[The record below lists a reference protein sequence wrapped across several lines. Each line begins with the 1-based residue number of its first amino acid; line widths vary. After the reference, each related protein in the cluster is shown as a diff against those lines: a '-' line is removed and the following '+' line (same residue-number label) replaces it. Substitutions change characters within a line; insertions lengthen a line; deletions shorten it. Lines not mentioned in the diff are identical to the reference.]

1 MGTSLTGLT
10 PSTTYD
16 ALIKIGDNSNLTASL
31 KTLSDGLG
39 NDLPMQVSTTGVN
52 FTGTVGGI
60 PSTPPSGVSGAI
72 QFSDGSAFASDA
84 ANLFW
89 DDTNNR
95 LGVGTN
101 APSARGHFKGSG
113 STSATT
119 SLLVQNSA
127 GTTALQVKDN
137 GDVGN
142 TPASGVSWLLNNVGL
157 SLSLGGIIDVAGS
170 GSSNTRL
177 NAGASGNAAVGTT
190 TNHAFS
196 FLTNNSARGQIS
208 TTGQWLIGSYSTS
221 YNICANLEIRST
233 TQGVLFPRVTTTQ
246 KNAISTPLAGL
257 LVFDTTL
264 GKLSVH
270 NGTAWETITSL

>member
-1 MGTSLTGLT
+1 
-10 PSTTYD
+10 
-16 ALIKIGDNSNLTASL
+16 
-31 KTLSDGLG
+31 
-39 NDLPMQVSTTGVN
+39 
-52 FTGTVGGI
+52 
-60 PSTPPSGVSGAI
+60 
-72 QFSDGSAFASDA
+72 
-84 ANLFW
+84 
-89 DDTNNR
+89 
-95 LGVGTN
+95 
-101 APSARGHFKGSG
+101 
-113 STSATT
+113 
-119 SLLVQNSA
+119 LVQNSA

>member
-1 MGTSLTGLT
+1 
-10 PSTTYD
+10 
-16 ALIKIGDNSNLTASL
+16 
-31 KTLSDGLG
+31 
-39 NDLPMQVSTTGVN
+39 
-52 FTGTVGGI
+52 
-60 PSTPPSGVSGAI
+60 
-72 QFSDGSAFASDA
+72 
-84 ANLFW
+84 LFW